1 MIQKDSQQLSNLF
14 LNLVL
19 AISDKIIELKK
30 QFNSDL
36 ENLNKNLISSEELHN
51 KYIGRKGL
59 INHLYAMLSKV
70 PNKDKP
76 TLGNE
81 INKLKFLLMTA

>member
-14 LNLVL
+14 HNLVL

-36 ENLNKNLISSEELHN
+36 ENLNKNLISLEELHN

-59 INHLYAMLSKV
+59 VNDLYAMLSKV
-70 PNKDKP
+70 SIKEKP
-76 TLGNE
+76 VLGNE
-81 INKLKFLLMTA
+81 INKLV

>member
-51 KYIGRKGL
+51 KYIGRK
-59 INHLYAMLSKV
+59 V
-70 PNKDKP
+70 
-76 TLGNE
+76 
-81 INKLKFLLMTA
+81 